1 MTGEQKTPKSPRSM
15 LRKVFWVALAA
26 AFGIFVGISF
36 LTGFDT
42 GRKMGT
48 TFGKTTLTMMTLL
61 PCAFVLIGLFDVW
74 VKRETVEKHL
84 GAGSGL
90 RGYFWSVLLAGTT
103 VGGLYIAFPVAY
115 SLHRKGARLGVIFA
129 FIGLSGICRVP
140 MSMFEASFL
149 GAGFTAVRLAVS
161 IPLVVLTSAIMGRIL
176 ERRGYEVTE

>member
-1 MTGEQKTPKSPRSM
+1 MSPQK
-15 LRKVFWVALAA
+15 RKIGWIALATG
-26 AFGIFVGISF
+26 FGIFVLSSF
-36 LTGFDT
+36 LASYDPGKQM
-42 GRKMGT
+42 GRTFGT
-48 TFGKTTLTMMTLL
+48 TLLTMMTLL

-103 VGGLYIAFPVAY
+103 VGGLYLAFPVAY
-115 SLHRKGARLGVIFA
+115 SLYRKGARLGVIFA

-149 GAGFTAVRLAVS
+149 GAGFTAVRLVVS
-161 IPLVVLTSAIMGRIL
+161 IPLVVLASAIMGRIL
-176 ERRGYEVTE
+176 ERRGYEITE